1 MNLRHVLVLV
11 GLGAGAMCNL
21 AGCSRTSQD
30 AAEMCDTEAEMASS
44 ASCQVAKGIDQ
55 APLMKPMDDAW
66 TVLRV
71 GGDMTATVTRD
82 KSGFRFDSMLI
93 DTPLPVGYPDP
104 TPPGSIDLKRYPGVR
119 RAEASGTSSPD
130 LGMNFAFFPLFNHIK
145 RRDIAMTSPVE
156 MDYRPVR
163 EDSTQWTMSFLYREA
178 SLGPTGTDRSV
189 TVVDAPPMTVVSI
202 GMRGRYSVERAKTQ
216 LPALEK
222 WLAEN
227 PQWERAGDF
236 RALYYNGP
244 DRRTADLWAEV
255 QIPIRPTGAPRE

>member
-1 MNLRHVLVLV
+1 MNLLLVLGLV
-11 GLGAGAMCNL
+11 GLGAGALCSL
-21 AGCSRTSQD
+21 AGCSRTSP
-30 AAEMCDTEAEMASS
+30 AAADGGAEMACS
-44 ASCQVAKGIDQ
+44 AACQAETAIDDT
-55 APLMKPMDDAW
+55 PVMKPMDASW

-71 GGDMTATVTRD
+71 GGDMKASVTRD
-82 KSGFRFDSMLI
+82 ARGFRFDRMLI

-104 TPPGSIDLKRYPGVR
+104 TPPGAIELKKYPSVR
-119 RAEASGTSSPD
+119 RAEASGESSPD

-178 SLGPTGTDRSV
+178 SLGPTGPDRNV
-189 TVVDAPPMTVVSI
+189 TVVDVPPMTVVSI
-202 GMRGRYSVERAKTQ
+202 GMRGRYSVERAKAQ

-244 DRRTADLWAEV
+244 ERRTADQWAEV
-255 QIPIRPTGAPRE
+255 QIPVRPAGAPRE

>member
-1 MNLRHVLVLV
+1 MNLRLVLGLV
-11 GLGAGAMCNL
+11 GLGAGALCSL
-21 AGCSRTSQD
+21 AGCSRTSPGGIEAAD
-30 AAEMCDTEAEMASS
+30 RGAEMGSSSPCQAASATDEM
-44 ASCQVAKGIDQ
+44 
-55 APLMKPMDDAW
+55 PLMKPMDASW

-71 GGDMTATVTRD
+71 GGDMKSSVTRD
-82 KSGFRFDSMLI
+82 ARGFRFDRMLI

-104 TPPGSIDLKRYPGVR
+104 TPPGAIDLKKYPSVR
-119 RAEASGTSSPD
+119 RAETSGESSPD

-178 SLGPTGTDRSV
+178 SLGPTGPDRNV
-189 TVVDAPPMTVVSI
+189 TVVDVPPMTVVSI
-202 GMRGRYSVERAKTQ
+202 GMRGRYSVERAKAQ

-244 DRRTADLWAEV
+244 ERRTADQWAEV
-255 QIPIRPTGAPRE
+255 QIPVRPAGAPRE